1 MAEGEASLPC
11 GEASGKEEE
20 FLKRDFWKG
29 GKGKSYSNLSV
40 VFT

>member
-20 FLKRDFWKG
+20 ILERDFWEGRKG
-29 GKGKSYSNLSV
+29 
-40 VFT
+40 